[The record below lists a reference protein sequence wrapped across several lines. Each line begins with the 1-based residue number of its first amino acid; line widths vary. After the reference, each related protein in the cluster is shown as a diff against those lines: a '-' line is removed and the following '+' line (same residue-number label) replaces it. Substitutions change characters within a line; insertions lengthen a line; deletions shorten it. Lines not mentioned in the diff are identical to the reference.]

1 MNFTVL
7 VKPASADC
15 NLRCEYCF
23 YLDRCK
29 VYPGTAVHRM
39 SDETLQR
46 LVRSY
51 LETPQPVHSFVWQGG
66 EPLLMG
72 EGFYERVA
80 DLQLAYARRGGAVSN
95 AIQTNGVLL
104 NDRLAKLFRAC
115 RFLTGV
121 SLDGPGPIHDAARR
135 DGAGGGSHKK
145 VLEGIACLKRKGAEF
160 NILTLVS
167 RHNVRRPVEVYEYLV
182 DEVGASFL
190 QFIECVE
197 LDGEG
202 RAAPYCASPEEWGRF
217 LCAVFDR
224 WYERDSRRVS
234 VRLFDTVLAKLVTGR
249 DICCT
254 AGSDCRQYFVVEY
267 NGDVYPCD
275 FHVLP
280 ELRLGNILTQTWEE
294 MASCGV
300 FQRFGARK
308 RETEA
313 VCKDCPYFM
322 FCAGDCPKNR
332 VGHSSGPASR
342 LSYLCE
348 GWKLFYG
355 HTLPRFKVLA
365 QQIKTDRKAASSG

>member
-23 YLDRCK
+23 YLDRSG
-29 VYPGTAVHRM
+29 VYPETAVHRM
-39 SDETLQR
+39 SDAVLQR

-51 LETPQPVHSFVWQGG
+51 LETDQPVHSFVWQGG

-121 SLDGPGPIHDAARR
+121 SLDGPAELHDAARLDR
-135 DGAGGGSHKK
+135 AGGGSHKK
-145 VLEGIACLKRKGAEF
+145 VLEGIGCLKRNGAEF
-160 NILTLVS
+160 NVLTLVS
-167 RHNVRRPVEVYEYLV
+167 QHNVRQPVEVYEYLV
-182 DEVGASFL
+182 DQVGSTFL

-197 LDGEG
+197 LDEEG
-202 RAAPYCASPEEWGRF
+202 RVAPYCVSPEEWGTF

-224 WYERDSRRVS
+224 WFERDSRKVS

-254 AGSDCRQYFVVEY
+254 AGLDCRQYFVVEY

-275 FHVLP
+275 FHVIP
-280 ELRLGNILTQTWEE
+280 ELRLGNILTDSWETL
-294 MASCGV
+294 ASSPV
-300 FQRFGARK
+300 FRTFGERK
-308 RETEA
+308 RQTEKM
-313 VCKDCPYFM
+313 CGSCPYFA

-332 VGHSSGPASR
+332 VGHTAGPASR

-348 GWKLFYG
+348 GWKLFYA
-355 HTLPRFKVLA
+355 HTLPRFTALA
-365 QQIKTDRKAASSG
+365 EQIKSERKAGLT